1 MSQSASRRAD
11 SRLAAAGP
19 WYADGLRFE
28 CLRCGRCC
36 TGAPGRVRVSDEEIA
51 ALAARLG
58 LAEAEFRAGY
68 TRRSRG
74 ADVLLAEK
82 RNFDCVFF
90 DSEQGCSVYEDRPR
104 QCRTWPFWS
113 SALESP
119 ESWQT
124 HAKECRGTN
133 RGPLLGIREIRALVS
148 AVTPPREK

>member
-104 QCRTWPFWS
+104 QCRTWPF
-113 SALESP
+113 
-119 ESWQT
+119 
-124 HAKECRGTN
+124 
-133 RGPLLGIREIRALVS
+133 
-148 AVTPPREK
+148 